1 MAHLTPVGQKE
12 KSYLLKDVII
22 KLGYKALT
30 QPRVGSLL
38 VSQGRRKGKEQRK
51 DGTKE
56 KEGKGR
62 NKGRKRK
69 EGLKKRRRRKE
80 GRKDGQTD
88 TWTRILITLLCK

>member
-1 MAHLTPVGQKE
+1 MGEEE

-30 QPRVGSLL
+30 QPCVGSLL
-38 VSQGRRKGKEQRK
+38 VPQGRRKRKEQRK
-51 DGTKE
+51 NGTKE

-62 NKGRKRK
+62 NKGRRRK

-80 GRKDGQTD
+80 GRKNGQAD
-88 TWTRILITLLCK
+88 RWTRILIRLLCK